1 MGKYEYLIK
10 QKKVTGE
17 TMLTDFGV
25 LNAVLVNIAN
35 ELAEANRLK
44 IIELSLDNHF
54 DKLMDCWRINPEKLV
69 DKA

>member
-1 MGKYEYLIK
+1 MSS
-10 QKKVTGE
+10 
-17 TMLTDFGV
+17 DCSV
-25 LNAVLVNIAN
+25 LNAVVVNIAN

-44 IIELSLDNHF
+44 IRELSLDNHV

>member
-44 IIELSLDNHF
+44 IIELAVDNHF
-54 DKLMDCWRINPEKLV
+54 DKLMDCWDIDRKELV